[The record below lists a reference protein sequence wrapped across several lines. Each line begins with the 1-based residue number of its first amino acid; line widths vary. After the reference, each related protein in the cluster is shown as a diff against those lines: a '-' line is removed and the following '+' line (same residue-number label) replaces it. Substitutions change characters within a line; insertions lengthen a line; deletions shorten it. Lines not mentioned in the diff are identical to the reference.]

1 MRRRELLK
9 LVTERA
15 AAMDKRFEKVATS
28 GRGSHE
34 KWRVG
39 AVQVAVPRHTDVNE
53 LTARAILRATE
64 PELGEG
70 WWR

>member
-1 MRRRELLK
+1 MIS
-9 LVTERA
+9 ERA
-15 AAMDKRFEKVATS
+15 IALGKAFEQVATS

-39 AVQVAVPRHTDVNE
+39 AVQVAVPRHREVNE
-53 LTARAILRATE
+53 LTAQAILRATE